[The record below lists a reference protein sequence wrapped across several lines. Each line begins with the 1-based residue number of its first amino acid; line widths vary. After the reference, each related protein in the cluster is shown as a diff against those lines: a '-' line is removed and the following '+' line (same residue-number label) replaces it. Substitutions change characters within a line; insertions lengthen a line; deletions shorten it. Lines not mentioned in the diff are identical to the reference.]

1 MPELYCQHC
10 GIKLSPNTRNTRCPE
25 NKDGFHHFQS
35 EGPIINDI
43 DYDEERGD
51 YSEKEDEI
59 MDGMAE
65 GYMIIDYDEEPII
78 NDKAISEYKKYK
90 MSREQGWVSS
100 LSKRGTDNQ

>member
-43 DYDEERGD
+43 DYDEERGY

-78 NDKAISEYKKYK
+78 NDIDYDEERGYYSEKETNY
-90 MSREQGWVSS
+90 
-100 LSKRGTDNQ
+100 

>member
-35 EGPIINDI
+35 WEQSIIKDI

-51 YSEKEDEI
+51 YSEEEDEI

-65 GYMIIDYDEEPII
+65 GYMISEGVEGDYSEKEDEIRRLTI
-78 NDKAISEYKKYK
+78 KS
-90 MSREQGWVSS
+90 QGV
-100 LSKRGTDNQ
+100 K